1 MTEISAKVIT
11 DSFSPYG
18 NRLTTMEL
26 VYPRFIHSEFMTH
39 RVFSRNSAS
48 SRAIPVTKTLERV
61 AHDPALPVVWTSE
74 QSGMQGGAELMDN
87 DLADAMSL
95 FNEIRIHTLNEIGR
109 YITGHPHVRL
119 HKSLLNRLL
128 EPFAWHTVIVSAT
141 EWTNFFG
148 LRCSPLAQPE
158 IQDLAYKM
166 RDALEAST
174 STEIGHGQWHLPYI
188 QEDEIDEYELRVL
201 CKVSAARCA
210 RVSYLTHDGVRDIEK
225 DIELCDRLMSAEP
238 AHASPLE
245 HVATP
250 RAPRFSNP
258 GNFVG
263 WAQFRH
269 YEGE

>member
-1 MTEISAKVIT
+1 MTEISAKIIT
-11 DSFSPYG
+11 DSISPFR

-48 SRAIPVTKTLERV
+48 SRAIPVRKMLDRIG
-61 AHDPALPVVWTSE
+61 ADPAMPIVWPAE
-74 QSGMQGGAELMDN
+74 QSGMQGGASLSNDDIKWAQGIWRDARRHAMDFAQ
-87 DLADAMSL
+87 DLVDL
-95 FNEIRIHTLNEIGR
+95 G
-109 YITGHPHVRL
+109 L
-119 HKSLLNRLL
+119 HKSLVNRII
-128 EPFAWHTVIVSAT
+128 EPWAWHTVIVSAT
-141 EWTNFFG
+141 EWENFFG

-158 IQDLAYKM
+158 IHALADKM
-166 RDALEAST
+166 RLALDCSEPQ
-174 STEIGHGQWHLPYI
+174 ELGYGDWHLPYI
-188 QEDEIDEYELRVL
+188 QPDEHAVLDTITLR
-201 CKVSAARCA
+201 KVSAARCA